1 MDQKAQQSHHKWKQN
16 NMFIATWNVRSLYQ
30 PGASR
35 MLEEELE
42 KYKVDIAAI
51 QEIRW
56 KSTEIVELKKYVLIN
71 SGNERNKCGTGF
83 MISKKLK
90 GNSWL

>member
-51 QEIRW
+51 QEI
-56 KSTEIVELKKYVLIN
+56 
-71 SGNERNKCGTGF
+71 
-83 MISKKLK
+83 
-90 GNSWL
+90 

>member
-1 MDQKAQQSHHKWKQN
+1 MDQKARKSHDKWKRN
-16 NMFIATWNVRSLYQ
+16 NKMFIPTWNVHSLYQ

-51 QEIRW
+51 QEIQW
-56 KSTEIVELKKYVLIN
+56 KSTEIVELNMSLLTVEIKEMNVVQVL
-71 SGNERNKCGTGF
+71 
-83 MISKKLK
+83 
-90 GNSWL
+90 